1 MLKSTLKC
9 TLFYIVLIFQ
19 VQLIRDEQVRQKH
32 EAVAASLEREREHWE
47 RAHEEWKEANK
58 LEVEAKSV
66 VGKVRTIFPVSHLRE
81 LLTCINLQKKRQ
93 YLQDLQKQMELN
105 EVQRSE
111 AAARDSQL
119 PQAKQANKDK
129 IDKIRERKLQQLRS
143 VFSVQVFIF

>member
-1 MLKSTLKC
+1 MKSTVKC

-66 VGKVRTIFPVSHLRE
+66 VGKVRTIFQFLICE
-81 LLTCINLQKKRQ
+81 NC
-93 YLQDLQKQMELN
+93 
-105 EVQRSE
+105 
-111 AAARDSQL
+111 
-119 PQAKQANKDK
+119 
-129 IDKIRERKLQQLRS
+129 
-143 VFSVQVFIF
+143 